1 MSVENQTTQPENQ
14 TDGATLMGGPAPEPS
29 TEGANQ
35 VVDGQQ
41 STETQD
47 QQAAESASTEDKPAK
62 DAVPEKYEFTAPE
75 GKEFDPS
82 VITSFS
88 EAAKKANLSQENAQG
103 ILDMMAPK
111 LAERQVQHF
120 EKIKADWTAQAKAD
134 KEFGGEKISENL
146 GVAKKALEQFGSP
159 ELGVLLEESGI
170 GNHPEV
176 IRFFYRAGKAISEDS
191 YVGGTKSSGGVK
203 DPAKILYP
211 DMA

>member
-1 MSVENQTTQPENQ
+1 MSEENQTTLPENQ
-14 TDGATLMGGPAPEPS
+14 NDGATLMGGPAPEPS
-29 TEGANQ
+29 TEGTNQ

-41 STETQD
+41 PTGTQD
-47 QQAAESASTEDKPAK
+47 QQAAESASTEGKPAGNV
-62 DAVPEKYEFTAPE
+62 APEKYEFKAPE

-82 VITSFS
+82 VISSFS
-88 EAAKKANLSQENAQG
+88 EAAKKANLSQESAQE

-111 LAERQVQHF
+111 LAERQVQQL
-120 EKIKADWTAQAKAD
+120 ETIKSEWAAQAKAD

-159 ELGVLLEESGI
+159 ELRSLLEESGI

-176 IRFFYRAGKAISEDS
+176 IRFFYRAGKAISEDG
-191 YVGGTKSSGGVK
+191 YVGGTKSSGGTK
-203 DPAKILYP
+203 DPSKVLYP